1 MPSEQKIIVIPD
13 GKICDY
19 IDGKFRNDTPEEYV
33 RQTIEKRLVNEHKYL
48 PEQIRIEYT
57 LQVGSNKPRADI
69 VIWEE
74 GADQTQGTIKLIIE
88 CKKETVDARNAKDG
102 IAQLKSYMSVCPNC
116 EWGMWTNSVQ
126 KYVFRKAVD
135 AAGNITFMEYND
147 IPAADGNL
155 DEVNRPSRTSLKNA
169 YDDNLL
175 FVFKTC
181 HNHIYVNDGMQ
192 KQPAFFELLKVIFC
206 KIEDERNIPNPLEF
220 YTTSEERSNP
230 DGQLTVQKRIGKIF
244 QRVKKRHGKIFDAND
259 EIKLSPRSLAYIVS
273 ELQRYSLLNTKIDI
287 KGKAYEEIVGANL
300 RGDRG
305 EFFTPRNVMKMVVEM
320 VNPQVDEHV
329 LDSSCGTGGFLVMAM
344 THVIDQLEQRFSTSL
359 GIKREN
365 WDSDMPIYQPS
376 SIVDIKPTPDGYIS
390 AKTKTNIGNLR
401 VKENQILM
409 TCSGTIGKVS
419 FVSRTLANKIF
430 SHDLLRIDCRK
441 PDEAGYI
448 YAFLKSKIGNKIL
461 LTNSYGAVITHIE
474 PEHLATVPIPDA
486 PTMLKKKIH
495 DLIVRSYEL
504 RDESNDL
511 IDQATALLI
520 GELKLP
526 DIDAFDVGLYKKA
539 APVDTFSVRLSEMS
553 GRLDASYHVPIVD
566 AIIEHLKRY
575 AEEVTTVG
583 DPRISREVI
592 LPGRFKRVYVDEGY
606 GRVLIGGKQLSELD
620 PSSKKYLSTAKHDKM
635 LKKLEVHEG
644 TTLITRSGTI
654 GKITIVPKHW
664 EHYIPSDHIIRVIPA
679 NKDIAGYL
687 NIFLASDYGKV
698 LITRFTYGS
707 VVDEIDDNHV
717 RQIAIP
723 LLKNHTVQ
731 KKINDL
737 ALEANEKRYQAYLL
751 EQEALQ
757 IMDRDVIYAKK

>member
-1 MPSEQKIIVIPD
+1 MVTSNLAFKEKNSIE
-13 GKICDY
+13 
-19 IDGKFRNDTPEEYV
+19 PEVVVNESPV
-33 RQTIEKRLVNEHKYL
+33 KWCAVALSDVVARGKRLEASVFDVEAKQARATVVNGKYKWHALGGKDGLIQNAYYPGRFKRIYCDKRTGEAFYL
-48 PEQIRIEYT
+48 PSQMAEVY
-57 LQVGSNKPRADI
+57 P
-69 VIWEE
+69 
-74 GADQTQGTIKLIIE
+74 
-88 CKKETVDARNAKDG
+88 
-102 IAQLKSYMSVCPNC
+102 KS
-116 EWGMWTNSVQ
+116 E
-126 KYVFRKAVD
+126 K
-135 AAGNITFMEYND
+135 
-147 IPAADGNL
+147 
-155 DEVNRPSRTSLKNA
+155 
-169 YDDNLL
+169 
-175 FVFKTC
+175 
-181 HNHIYVNDGMQ
+181 
-192 KQPAFFELLKVIFC
+192 
-206 KIEDERNIPNPLEF
+206 
-220 YTTSEERSNP
+220 
-230 DGQLTVQKRIGKIF
+230 
-244 QRVKKRHGKIFDAND
+244 
-259 EIKLSPRSLAYIVS
+259 
-273 ELQRYSLLNTKIDI
+273 
-287 KGKAYEEIVGANL
+287 
-300 RGDRG
+300 
-305 EFFTPRNVMKMVVEM
+305 
-320 VNPQVDEHV
+320 
-329 LDSSCGTGGFLVMAM
+329 
-344 THVIDQLEQRFSTSL
+344 
-359 GIKREN
+359 
-365 WDSDMPIYQPS
+365 
-376 SIVDIKPTPDGYIS
+376 YIS
-390 AKTKTNIGNLR
+390 ALTKCDISELR
-401 VKENQILM
+401 LKPNTLLL
-409 TCSGTIGKVS
+409 TRSGTIGTVSLVSKTTQGKVYSDDVIRVS
-419 FVSRTLANKIF
+419 FNEVYDTGF
-430 SHDLLRIDCRK
+430 
-441 PDEAGYI
+441 I
-448 YAFLKSKIGNKIL
+448 YTFLKSKTGSKIL
-461 LTNSYGAVITHIE
+461 TTNGYGSVITHLE

-511 IDQATALLI
+511 IDQATTLLI

-553 GRLDASYHVPIVD
+553 GRLDASYHVPLVD
-566 AIIEHLKRY
+566 AIIEHLQQN

-583 DPRISREVI
+583 DPRISKEVI

-654 GKITIVPKHW
+654 GKIAIVPKHW

>member
-1 MPSEQKIIVIPD
+1 MVTSNLAFKEKNSIE
-13 GKICDY
+13 
-19 IDGKFRNDTPEEYV
+19 PEVVVNESPV
-33 RQTIEKRLVNEHKYL
+33 KWCAVALSDVVARGKRLEASVFDVEAKQARMLISKGKY
-48 PEQIRIEYT
+48 PQSFI
-57 LQVGSNKPRADI
+57 G
-69 VIWEE
+69 
-74 GADQTQGTIKLIIE
+74 GT
-88 CKKETVDARNAKDG
+88 
-102 IAQLKSYMSVCPNC
+102 
-116 EWGMWTNSVQ
+116 
-126 KYVFRKAVD
+126 
-135 AAGNITFMEYND
+135 
-147 IPAADGNL
+147 
-155 DEVNRPSRTSLKNA
+155 
-169 YDDNLL
+169 
-175 FVFKTC
+175 
-181 HNHIYVNDGMQ
+181 DGM
-192 KQPAFFELLKVIFC
+192 
-206 KIEDERNIPNPLEF
+206 
-220 YTTSEERSNP
+220 TSSYVCGRF
-230 DGQLTVQKRIGKIF
+230 KRIW
-244 QRVKKRHGKIFDAND
+244 
-259 EIKLSPRSLAYIVS
+259 
-273 ELQRYSLLNTKIDI
+273 
-287 KGKAYEEIVGANL
+287 
-300 RGDRG
+300 
-305 EFFTPRNVMKMVVEM
+305 VE
-320 VNPQVDEHV
+320 
-329 LDSSCGTGGFLVMAM
+329 
-344 THVIDQLEQRFSTSL
+344 
-359 GIKREN
+359 K
-365 WDSDMPIYQPS
+365 SDMPIYQPS
-376 SIVDIKPTPDGYIS
+376 SIVDIKPTPGGYIS

-419 FVSRTLANKIF
+419 FVSRTLASKIF

-526 DIDAFDVGLYKKA
+526 DIDTFDVGLYKKA

-606 GRVLIGGKQLSELD
+606 GRVFIGGKQLYELD
-620 PSSKKYLSTAKHDKM
+620 PTNKKYLSN
-635 LKKLEVHEG
+635 VHHENM
-644 TTLITRSGTI
+644 TLITCSGTI
-654 GKITIVPKHW
+654 GKVALVGKHW
-664 EHYIPSDHIIRVIPA
+664 ENWTANQHIIRILPA
-679 NKDIAGYL
+679 SEDIAGYL
-687 NIFLASDYGKV
+687 NIFLASDYGKA

-707 VVDEIDDNHV
+707 VVDEIDDNHI